1 MRNAA
6 LKRLLGMC
14 LYLLASVSG
23 SWLAHS
29 HAPFVGKAPEAA
41 ASLVPV
47 GAEQGSHAPEASS
60 GAVNAIG
67 QWGPWLIALSIRVAL
82 RRRGRLPPN

>member
-14 LYLLASVSG
+14 LYVLASAGG
-23 SWLAHS
+23 SWLAHY
-29 HAPFVGKAPEAA
+29 HVPFVERAPEAA
-41 ASLVPV
+41 SSLVPV
-47 GAEQGSHAPEASS
+47 EVKQVSHAPEASS
-60 GAVNAIG
+60 GSVNAIG

-82 RRRGRLPPN
+82 GMRGRRPRN